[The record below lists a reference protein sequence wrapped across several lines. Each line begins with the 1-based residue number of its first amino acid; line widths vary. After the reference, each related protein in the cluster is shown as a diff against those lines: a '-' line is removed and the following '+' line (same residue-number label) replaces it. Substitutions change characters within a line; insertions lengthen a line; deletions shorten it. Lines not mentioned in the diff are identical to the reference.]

1 MEQGQ
6 ATNQINEVTNQ
17 VVNQTNDNVVNQD
30 RVYFFD
36 TTLRD
41 GEQSPGVSLQTPEKI
56 EISQNLVRLGIDVI
70 EAGFPAASPG
80 DFEAVKKI
88 ADEVRGITIC
98 GLARANKADIERTAE
113 ALKGAAHSRLHV
125 FIATSDIHL
134 EYKLKKTRAEVI
146 EIVKDCLAFAAGKFD
161 EIEFS
166 AEDASRTDL
175 DYLCEVFAVAI
186 EGVILRKDTY
196 QDCLVLYP
204 ENVWNEQMNEL
215 RCKLNRWNSRH
226 QMIFRQFVSDVEVI
240 TLDGNGRF
248 LIPKR
253 YLKLAKIQQDVRFIG
268 LDDTIE
274 IWSKEI
280 ADKPFITPEDFGKE
294 LEEIMGTNNN
304 VEIE

>member
-1 MEQGQ
+1 M
-6 ATNQINEVTNQ
+6 
-17 VVNQTNDNVVNQD
+17 
-30 RVYFFD
+30 
-36 TTLRD
+36 
-41 GEQSPGVSLQTPEKI
+41 
-56 EISQNLVRLGIDVI
+56 GIL
-70 EAGFPAASPG
+70 
-80 DFEAVKKI
+80 KQ
-88 ADEVRGITIC
+88 R
-98 GLARANKADIERTAE
+98 RMQKAECSC
-113 ALKGAAHSRLHV
+113 LPYSGS
-125 FIATSDIHL
+125 S
-134 EYKLKKTRAEVI
+134 YKLPPRSV
-146 EIVKDCLAFAAGKFD
+146 L
-161 EIEFS
+161 
-166 AEDASRTDL
+166 
-175 DYLCEVFAVAI
+175 
-186 EGVILRKDTY
+186 ILRKDTY

-215 RCKLNRWNSRH
+215 RCKLNRWNSKH